1 MGTRNR
7 ENIETKGR
15 MHMKKLA
22 LAMGTAAM
30 LSAGFSGQAF
40 ADTHQVKK
48 GDTLWDIANEHNTTV
63 DQLKNVNKL
72 SSDLIYP
79 NQILTVSPEEKTYIV
94 KKGDT
99 LFKISQTYGITVN
112 DLMNANGLSSD
123 LIHPG
128 DQLTIKK
135 GGNVV
140 APAKQKVDAATT
152 ASEPAPAPQPA
163 APAESQQPAQEPAG
177 KEMTVTATAY
187 TANCDGCSGI
197 TATGVNLKENPSE
210 KVIAVDP
217 SVIPLGS
224 KVYVEGYGYATAADT
239 GSAIKGNR
247 IDVFIPSEDQAVQWG
262 VKTVNVKVVE

>member
-1 MGTRNR
+1 
-7 ENIETKGR
+7 
-15 MHMKKLA
+15 MKKLA
-22 LAMGTAAM
+22 LTMGTAAM

-48 GDTLWDIANEHNTTV
+48 GDTLWGIAQEHNTTV
-63 DQLKNVNKL
+63 DQLKDWNKL
-72 SSDLIYP
+72 NSDLIYP
-79 NQILTVSPEEKTYIV
+79 KQVLTVSPEETTYIV

-99 LFKISQTYGITVN
+99 LFKISQAHGVSVK
-112 DLMNANGLSSD
+112 DLMNVNGLSSD

-128 DQLTIKK
+128 DSLTIKT
-135 GGNVV
+135 GGNAI
-140 APAKQKVDAATT
+140 APAKQEIDAAT
-152 ASEPAPAPQPA
+152 SVPAPAPQPA
-163 APAESQQPAQEPAG
+163 APAASQQPAQEPAG

-187 TANCDGCSGI
+187 TANCEGCSGI
-197 TATGVNLKENPSE
+197 TATGVNLKENPSS

-239 GSAIKGNR
+239 GSAIKGNK
-247 IDVFIPSEDQAVQWG
+247 IDVFLPSQDQAVQWG